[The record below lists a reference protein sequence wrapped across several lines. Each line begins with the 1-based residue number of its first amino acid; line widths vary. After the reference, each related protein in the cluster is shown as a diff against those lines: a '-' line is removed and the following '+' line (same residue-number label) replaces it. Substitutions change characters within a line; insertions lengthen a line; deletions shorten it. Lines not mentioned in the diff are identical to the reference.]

1 MQIKG
6 AGPGT
11 INHWAPHRSG
21 PWQPNAWDPVYPSYP
36 MPEGAAGDPDM
47 VKLAMIRHY
56 IADYNERLRALAERW
71 PERVLLV
78 ATESLSDGATQQRI
92 FAFLGLVGT
101 PAAAALNVGT
111 VADSHRDFRF

>member
-1 MQIKG
+1 
-6 AGPGT
+6 
-11 INHWAPHRSG
+11 
-21 PWQPNAWDPVYPSYP
+21 

-101 PAAAALNVGT
+101 PAAVALNVGT